1 MDAERSVI
9 ADMRTFLLW
18 SSFTSWFID
27 RGRVEHMFSAGG
39 RWELIGCAVGGADGD
54 RVMGTGMWLVLCGV
68 CVCGVWCV
76 LFVCVWC
83 VCVVCVVCVFVV
95 CVVCVCVF
103 VCGVLSGLLNFISKF
118 YGWSPLQDHKPAYFY
133 RWEFLKFVSI
143 ALHSDFII
151 LSIANIGTSAFIRNF
166 YLPQYDEWGQSYHL
180 HTNTNNAQ
188 GVLNLTV
195 TRLLFFFLTMS
206 AFLLWIIK
214 HAMAIHVTG
223 HVASTRYYIFNTNS

>member
-1 MDAERSVI
+1 MSD
-9 ADMRTFLLW
+9 D
-18 SSFTSWFID
+18 D
-27 RGRVEHMFSAGG
+27 RLGCMFSFNEMPPSGQLSVYRG
-39 RWELIGCAVGGADGD
+39 KSHKNVCVVCVVCVWCVC
-54 RVMGTGMWLVLCGV
+54 VWCV